1 MLKWN
6 HIENYHN
13 MIAEV
18 LAMPTKKLDK
28 NDIML
33 VQIDQHPRFAYDPY
47 PVSQSGQQLDLTQS
61 KIFLEPERETI
72 YFDKIPHQLREHAR
86 AWISYACHIYSN
98 YALFSHYKCWRLLN
112 IPDDIAAEDI
122 AEKMQEIY
130 RELMSSE
137 RSASTKSILRMMY
150 KWCVE
155 EGHPYFDEDFYDYY
169 LANIKFGTDEGKGL
183 DVIMEIP
190 DRGPLTIKE
199 ERIFISTLNAISPE
213 TLTTHALQGLVSLK
227 CAQVL
232 GMRNIQVMRL
242 KFSDLQLSD
251 KGAYTLNV
259 LRAKQRGQANN
270 NVYKIRPITKT
281 LARLLSLMKARY
293 EDILGTKI
301 TDDWPVISEYY
312 SVRDE
317 LVKQQ
322 VKITKMTY
330 ITNLFRMAVGL
341 DFKVTN
347 RRLRKTSCSRLIA
360 KGTPMSVVAELMDHS
375 DLQQLEVYYRQSHTV
390 AKKLDDV
397 LRSEAMDILDA
408 FAGKVVTPDNASK
421 RGQGIFAPSKNLNLV
436 QIGSCGSA
444 TPCSLQ
450 PPLSCYNC
458 SSLEAFEDVDHK
470 AVVDTMVEEVK
481 TAFGD
486 AHAINILQHKNFLAA
501 RKFADMFDRGEL

>member
-33 VQIDQHPRFAYDPY
+33 VQIDQHPQFAYDPY
-47 PVSQSGQQLDLTQS
+47 PVSQSGQRLDLTQS
-61 KIFLEPERETI
+61 KVVLEPERETLF
-72 YFDKIPHQLREHAR
+72 FDKISPQLREHAR

-98 YALFSHYKCWRLLN
+98 YALFSHQHCWRLLN

-169 LANIKFGTDEGKGL
+169 LASIKFGTDEGKGL

-251 KGAYTLNV
+251 KGAYTLKV

-293 EDILGTKI
+293 EKLLMI
-301 TDDWPVISEYY
+301 
-312 SVRDE
+312 
-317 LVKQQ
+317 
-322 VKITKMTY
+322 
-330 ITNLFRMAVGL
+330 GL
-341 DFKVTN
+341 LSQSTIV
-347 RRLRKTSCSRLIA
+347 
-360 KGTPMSVVAELMDHS
+360 
-375 DLQQLEVYYRQSHTV
+375 LE
-390 AKKLDDV
+390 
-397 LRSEAMDILDA
+397 M
-408 FAGKVVTPDNASK
+408 N
-421 RGQGIFAPSKNLNLV
+421 
-436 QIGSCGSA
+436 
-444 TPCSLQ
+444 
-450 PPLSCYNC
+450 
-458 SSLEAFEDVDHK
+458 
-470 AVVDTMVEEVK
+470 
-481 TAFGD
+481 
-486 AHAINILQHKNFLAA
+486 
-501 RKFADMFDRGEL
+501 

>member
-1 MLKWN
+1 
-6 HIENYHN
+6 
-13 MIAEV
+13 
-18 LAMPTKKLDK
+18 MPTKRLDK

-33 VQIDQHPRFAYDPY
+33 VQIDQHPQFAYDPY
-47 PVSQSGQQLDLTQS
+47 PISQSGQLLDLTQS
-61 KIFLEPERETI
+61 KIILEPEREAI
-72 YFDKIPHQLREHAR
+72 FFDKIPHQLREHVR
-86 AWISYACHIYSN
+86 AWISYASHVYSN
-98 YALFSHYKCWRLLN
+98 YALFSYYTCWRLLT
-112 IPDDIAAEDI
+112 ISDGITAEDI
-122 AEKMQEIY
+122 AETIQEIY

-137 RSASTKSILRMMY
+137 RSASTKSTLRMIY

-155 EGHPYFDEDFYDYY
+155 EGLPHFDEDFYDYY
-169 LANIKFGTDEGKGL
+169 LASIKFGTDEGKGL

-199 ERIFISTLNAISPE
+199 ERIFISTLNSISPE
-213 TLTTHALQGLVSLK
+213 TLTTHELQGLVSLK

-232 GMRNIQVMRL
+232 GIRNIQVMRL
-242 KFSDLQLSD
+242 KFSDLQISD
-251 KGAYTLNV
+251 KGVYTLKV
-259 LRAKQRGQANN
+259 LRAKQRGRANN
-270 NVYKIRPITKT
+270 DVYKIRPITKT
-281 LARLLSLMKARY
+281 LAKLLSLMKARY
-293 EDILGTKI
+293 EEILGTTI
-301 TDDWPVISEYY
+301 NDNWPVISDYY
-312 SVRDE
+312 SVKDKLINR
-317 LVKQQ
+317 Q
-322 VKITKMTY
+322 VRITTIWY
-330 ITNLFRMAVGL
+330 ITNQFRVVAGL

-347 RRLRKTSCSRLIA
+347 RRLRKTFCSRLIA

-375 DLQQLEVYYRQSHTV
+375 DLQQLDVYYRQSHTV

-397 LRSEAMDILDA
+397 LRSEAMDIIDA
-408 FAGKVVTPDNASK
+408 FAGKVVTPDNASQ

-470 AVVDTMVEEVK
+470 AIVDTMVAEVQ